1 MWVTVVATLLHAS
14 AMVFTVSPTLCISI
28 RNESSLRPLVV
39 LAAYMI
45 FLFLSSAMWIV
56 ANVARG
62 EKADADK
69 KAAAPKTTT
78 APVPTA
84 PTGAGT

>member
-1 MWVTVVATLLHAS
+1 M
-14 AMVFTVSPTLCISI
+14 
-28 RNESSLRPLVV
+28 LVV